1 MFLGIRRWVREVIE
15 DLGWYF
21 RPTVWVK
28 PNMRALFIEY
38 LELARAFQRFASAKN
53 AHAATIREQMDF
65 IWRDLTDHECEI
77 LDSGMLPFPT
87 IEEAMAAL
95 PPRGGT
101 VRFGEGVLYMLEPLR
116 FPDKKNIR
124 LIGGNFCSAGT
135 CMEVNAGSRVSVIGC
150 CFDNMNVG
158 PRDWSPRGDI
168 PKDPGG
174 SAIQINVEP

>member
-1 MFLGIRRWVREVIE
+1 MFRAVLRWVKGFFE

-28 PNMRALFIEY
+28 PNMRALFIDY
-38 LELARAFQRFASAKN
+38 LEYTRALRHFDRENSP
-53 AHAATIREQMDF
+53 HADTLREKMDV

-77 LDSGMLPFPT
+77 LDSGMLPFGT

-116 FPDKKNIR
+116 FPDKKIR

-135 CMEVNAGSRVSVIGC
+135 CMEVNAGNRVSVIGC

-158 PRDWSPRGDI
+158 PRDWSPRGEI
-168 PKDPGG
+168 PRDVSGG
-174 SAIQINVEP
+174 AAIQFNVEP